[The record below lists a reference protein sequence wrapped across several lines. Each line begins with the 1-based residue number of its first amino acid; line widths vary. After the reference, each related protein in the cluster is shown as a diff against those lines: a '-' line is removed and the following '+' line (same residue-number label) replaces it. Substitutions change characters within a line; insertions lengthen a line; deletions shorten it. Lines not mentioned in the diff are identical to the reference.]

1 MKAGRAV
8 PVTHYRPC
16 IDDRFLL
23 SHWEDLKDPA
33 METKVF
39 VSKTLRGWIIPKGLE
54 PERGGWRQNKVEMR
68 WKSLMLGK

>member
-16 IDDRFLL
+16 IEDRFLP

-33 METKVF
+33 MEIKDF

-54 PERGGWRQNKVEMR
+54 PERGGGGKTK
-68 WKSLMLGK
+68 WK

>member
-54 PERGGWRQNKVEMR
+54 PERGGVEAKQSGNEMEVINA
-68 WKSLMLGK
+68 G